1 MRHFSEVYAL
11 MRHNNKKQ
19 YALLAGCCFFSVLL
33 ITAYVCMMRAPTV
46 LNVLPEGGDSRKQVM
61 MIFALAVIGCAVFTT
76 YASGLF
82 FRQKSRETG
91 VFLAL
96 GASRAQVWGE
106 LGRELGVLALGSC
119 AAGAILGGPLAWLLW
134 QFFRL
139 AVVDTEEMRL
149 IFDPGAYL
157 WSLAFS
163 AFVIVM
169 MFFLGRR
176 SVRRTNIID
185 IVQESHKSEPIR
197 DVPRWYG
204 PAGIGLLVLGSFL
217 GYMSSSF
224 FVLVLHWY
232 PPEGLTAVFYIPA
245 LAGLYM
251 ILLHT
256 VVNGWNG
263 KKRLYKDL
271 IATSQMRFQGR
282 QTVRNMLVMTLLIAG
297 AYFGSFYAPTMGTGA
312 MIGYD
317 ARPVDYVY
325 HFRADQDIPLEA
337 EVRALA
343 EEYGVTI
350 TDFASVPMI
359 RLAVDGNDHI
369 EEEGPM
375 GTTWRTEYLEVLS
388 SNLFLSASGYEAL
401 TGGRVDLASGEIRG
415 VLDAEGTALGFSP
428 DAKLLT
434 NYITKESLPVT
445 PLEPLRFDSLFE
457 RYVMSDG
464 DFAALGVGLPEEWR
478 ETQVCFNVENCAET
492 YDFAKALFNEIVD
505 RSTLDVA
512 QFSGWDPV
520 IRDRD
525 IAKDGFYFLDRE
537 HCGPAGFTVIDYGQ
551 RDSSAFRLD
560 WQYMPQFRI
569 LDKMDFVKT
578 LAVFL
583 ILFVFI
589 AVVCFSAVFV
599 IAYTRCMTIALTSAK
614 VYDDL
619 RHLGASNAYLR
630 RSVRGQVKRVFLVPA
645 LAGTGLIY
653 AFYVMIMYFNGRPT
667 GITRSEAAGLLA
679 ALAVIAAVSAL
690 LYAVYRLTLAQVC
703 AALDIRR
710 PGRPA
715 SAPGP
720 EREI

>member
-1 MRHFSEVYAL
+1 MIKKGDFMRHFSEVYAL
-11 MRHNNKKQ
+11 MRRKNQRQ

-96 GASRAQVWGE
+96 GASRTQVRGE
-106 LGRELGVLALGSC
+106 LYRELGVISLGSC
-119 AAGAILGGPLAWLLW
+119 AAGALLGGPLAWMLW
-134 QFFRL
+134 QVFRL
-139 AVVDTEEMRL
+139 AVVDTQEMRL
-149 IFDPGAYL
+149 VFDPGAYV

-163 AFVIVM
+163 AFVVAM
-169 MFFLGRR
+169 MFLLGSR

-204 PAGIGLLVLGSFL
+204 PVGVGLLALGGFL
-217 GYMSSSF
+217 GYMAPSF
-224 FVLVLHWY
+224 FVQVLHWY
-232 PPEGLTAVFYIPA
+232 PPEGLTAVFFLPA

-263 KKRLYKDL
+263 KKKLYKDL

-297 AYFGSFYAPTMGTGA
+297 AYFGSFYTPMIGTGA

-317 ARPVDYVY
+317 QRPVDYVY
-325 HFRADQDIPLEA
+325 NFRADQDIPLE
-337 EVRALA
+337 EDVLALA
-343 EEYGVTI
+343 EEYGVTV
-350 TDFASVPMI
+350 TDFAAVPMI
-359 RLAVDGNDHI
+359 RLAVDGDNRI

-375 GTTWRTEYLEVLS
+375 GTTWRTEYEEIMYS
-388 SNLFLSASGYEAL
+388 ELFLSASGYEAL
-401 TGGRVDLASGEIRG
+401 TGERTDVAPGEIRG
-415 VLDAEGTALGFSP
+415 VVDVEGSKLGFDPVKS
-428 DAKLLT
+428 LVT
-434 NYITKESLPVT
+434 NYLTREQLPVT
-445 PLEPLRFDSLFE
+445 SLEPLRYDSLFAC
-457 RYVMSDG
+457 YVMNDE
-464 DFAALGVGLPEEWR
+464 DFATLGTGLPEEWR
-478 ETQVCFNVENCAET
+478 ETQVCFNVENCAAT

-505 RSTLDVA
+505 RSTIEVA
-512 QFSGWDPV
+512 QFDGWDPV
-520 IRDRD
+520 VRDRRV
-525 IAKDGFYFLDRE
+525 AEDGFYFLDRE
-537 HCGPAGFTVIDYGQ
+537 NCAEAGFTVIDYAQ
-551 RDSSAFRLD
+551 RDSSAFRLS

-578 LAVFL
+578 MAVFL

-589 AVVCFSAVFV
+589 AVVCFAAVFV
-599 IAYTRCMTIALTSAK
+599 IAYTRCMTIALTNRK

-619 RHLGASNAYLR
+619 RHLGASNDYLR

-653 AFYVMIMYFNGRPT
+653 GFYVMIMYFNGSPA
-667 GITRSEAAGLLA
+667 GITYSEAAGLLA
-679 ALAVIAAVSAL
+679 VLAVIAAVSAL
-690 LYAVYRLTLAQVC
+690 MYGVYRLTLAQVC
-703 AALDIRR
+703 RALDIHRR
-710 PGRPA
+710 
-715 SAPGP
+715 SQT
-720 EREI
+720 

>member
-1 MRHFSEVYAL
+1 MRHFSEVCAL
-11 MRHNNKKQ
+11 MRRKNKKQ

-76 YASGLF
+76 YAAGLF
-82 FRQKSRETG
+82 LRQKSRETG

-106 LGRELGVLALGSC
+106 LGRELGALSLGSC
-119 AAGAILGGPLAWLLW
+119 AAGAVLGGPLAWVLW

-139 AVVDTEEMRL
+139 AVVDSEEMRL
-149 IFDPGAYL
+149 VFDPSAYAL
-157 WSLAFS
+157 SLAFS
-163 AFVIVM
+163 LFVVAM
-169 MFFLGRR
+169 TFLLGRR
-176 SVRRTNIID
+176 SVRRTDIID

-204 PAGIGLLVLGSFL
+204 PVGIVLLALGGFL

-224 FVLVLHWY
+224 FVLVLRWY
-232 PPEGLTAVFYIPA
+232 PPEGLTAVFYVPA
-245 LAGLYM
+245 LIGLYM

-263 KKRLYKDL
+263 KKKLYRDL

-282 QTVRNMLVMTLLIAG
+282 QTVRNMLVMTLLIAAG
-297 AYFGSFYAPTMGTGA
+297 YFGSFYTPMLGTGA
-312 MIGYD
+312 MMGYD
-317 ARPVDYVY
+317 QRPVDYAY

-343 EEYGVTI
+343 EEHGVTI
-350 TDFASVPMI
+350 TDFAAAPML
-359 RLAVDGNDHI
+359 RLAVDGRHHI
-369 EEEGPM
+369 EEEGPV
-375 GTTWRTEYLEVLS
+375 GTTWRAEYLEVLS

-401 TGGRVDLASGEIRG
+401 TGERADLAPGEIRG
-415 VLDAEGTALGFSP
+415 VLDTEGTALGFSP
-428 DAKLLT
+428 DATILT
-434 NYITKESLPVT
+434 NYLTKERLSVT
-445 PLEPLRFDSLFE
+445 PLEPLRYDSLFE
-457 RYVMSDG
+457 RYVMNDG
-464 DFAALGVGLPEEWR
+464 DFAALSAGLPDEWR
-478 ETQVCFNVENCAET
+478 ETQVCFNVENCAGT
-492 YDFAKALFNEIVD
+492 YEFAKALFNEIVD

-520 IRDRD
+520 VRDQE
-525 IAKDGFYFLDRE
+525 IAEDGFYFLDRE
-537 HCGPAGFTVIDYGQ
+537 NCAEAGFTVIDYEQ

-560 WQYMPQFRI
+560 WQYMPQFRV
-569 LDKMDFVKT
+569 LDKTDFVRT
-578 LAVFL
+578 MAVFL

-599 IAYTRCMTIALTSAK
+599 IAYTRCMTIALTNAK

-645 LAGTGLIY
+645 LVGTGLIY
-653 AFYVMIMYFNGRPT
+653 AFYVMIMYFNGRPA
-667 GITRSEAAGLLA
+667 GITHSEAAGLLA

-690 LYAVYRLTLAQVC
+690 LYGVYRLTLAQVC
-703 AALDIRR
+703 RALDIRR
-710 PGRPA
+710 
-715 SAPGP
+715 
-720 EREI
+720 